1 MKAIIPEARAEVYRS
16 IIGQLDKMENE
27 TLPDADVNEKEV
39 AFNDVRYMVPQT
51 KTIVIENIGQVCWV
65 NVAW

>member
-51 KTIVIENIGQVCWV
+51 KTIVIENIGQVRWV
-65 NVAW
+65 NGAW

>member
-65 NVAW
+65 NGAW